1 MKEEL
6 LASEQKQKGISFDPR
21 TKLAVL
27 ITLAILVLGGSYQTE
42 FSYLPALLPAVMMLI
57 SKKWSGFTSYTLVF
71 ALCYF
76 LQGSALDHV
85 SGIPGYL
92 LMMIIVMPLYF
103 LPTVAAG
110 TYMITTTTVSE
121 FIASM
126 ERMHMPSPLTISA
139 AVMFRFFPTVM
150 REWHAIGDAMKMR
163 GIRLRGGK
171 AGAMLEYRLVPMLMC
186 SIKIGE
192 ELSAASLTRGLDGP
206 VKRTNICRIGI
217 HLQDVIILILCAVGL
232 GIQICLWIGR

>member
-1 MKEEL
+1 
-6 LASEQKQKGISFDPR
+6 
-21 TKLAVL
+21 
-27 ITLAILVLGGSYQTE
+27 
-42 FSYLPALLPAVMMLI
+42 
-57 SKKWSGFTSYTLVF
+57 
-71 ALCYF
+71 
-76 LQGSALDHV
+76 
-85 SGIPGYL
+85 
-92 LMMIIVMPLYF
+92 MMIIVMPLYF

-126 ERMHMPSPLTISA
+126 ERMHMPRALTISA

-217 HLQDVIILILCAVGL
+217 HMQDVIILLLCAVGL